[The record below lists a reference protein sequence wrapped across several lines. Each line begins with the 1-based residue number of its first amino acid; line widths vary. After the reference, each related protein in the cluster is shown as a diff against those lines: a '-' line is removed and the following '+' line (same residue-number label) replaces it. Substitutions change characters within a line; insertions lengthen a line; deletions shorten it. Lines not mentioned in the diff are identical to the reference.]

1 VQARAP
7 QGAVSADDRSRTAR
21 RRLAH
26 PPRSGSAIGDWT
38 VAPGVDV
45 ALGVGE
51 FQTARLR
58 ARPVTVWDQAV
69 FERLWADE
77 QVACTLGGVRHSA
90 DVRANLAASVEHWSR
105 HRFGRWL
112 LHDDG
117 QAVGTVK
124 LARCEIAGKPEVE
137 LGYALFP
144 ACWGAGY
151 ATEAAVGALAYG
163 RDVVGLLEVVAFALT
178 SNRASLAVMQR
189 LGFRYEMDLELPAGP
204 HALYRLDL
212 RTAR

>member
-1 VQARAP
+1 
-7 QGAVSADDRSRTAR
+7 
-21 RRLAH
+21 
-26 PPRSGSAIGDWT
+26 
-38 VAPGVDV
+38 VDV

-51 FQTARLR
+51 FKTARLR

-77 QVACTLGGVRHSA
+77 QLACTLGGVRHSA
-90 DVRANLAASVEHWSR
+90 DVRANLAASMEHWSR
-105 HRFGRWL
+105 HFFGRWL

-117 QAVGTVK
+117 QAVRTVK
-124 LARCEIAGKPEVE
+124 LARCEIAGKSEVE

-189 LGFRYEMDLELPAGP
+189 LGFRYEMDLKLPAGP
-204 HALYRLDL
+204 HVLYRLDL
-212 RTAR
+212 RTARCPA

>member
-1 VQARAP
+1 M
-7 QGAVSADDRSRTAR
+7 
-21 RRLAH
+21 H
-26 PPRSGSAIGDWT
+26 PPRCGRLLESAVSLGADL
-38 VAPGVDV
+38 
-45 ALGVGE
+45 ALGVSD
-51 FQTARLR
+51 FQTARLQ
-58 ARPVTVWDQAV
+58 ARPVTLRDQAV

-77 QVACTLGGVRHSA
+77 QVGRTLGGVRRSGE
-90 DVRANLAASVEHWSR
+90 VRANLAASVEHWSR

-117 QAVGTVK
+117 QVVGTVK
-124 LARCEIAGKPEVE
+124 LARCEIAGRPEVE

-163 RDVVGLLEVVAFALT
+163 RAVVGLREVVAFALT
-178 SNRASLAVMQR
+178 SNMASLAVMQR
-189 LGFRYEMDLELPAGP
+189 LGFRYEMDMELPAGP

-212 RTAR
+212 RTARWPA

>member
-1 VQARAP
+1 
-7 QGAVSADDRSRTAR
+7 
-21 RRLAH
+21 
-26 PPRSGSAIGDWT
+26 
-38 VAPGVDV
+38 
-45 ALGVGE
+45 LGVGE

-90 DVRANLAASVEHWSR
+90 EVRANLAAFVEHWSR
-105 HRFGRWL
+105 QRFGRWL